1 MVYNE
6 ENRLTVANF
15 TLMDSQPIDQLKMIV
30 AELLARLGVDAQLS
44 ESIRSDNDREL
55 IVINIKVKNPSL
67 LIGQQGANLQA
78 LQYIAR
84 LMVRNLY
91 KTDEALARL
100 NFILD
105 VNEYKTKR
113 IEYLK
118 SLAADV
124 ALRVSES
131 GTFEAMRPMSSYE
144 RRVVHMELLGREG
157 LVAESLGQDPNR
169 RIVVKSTADA
179 RSFAEIA
186 QEIEAAAQPVEA

>member
-15 TLMDSQPIDQLKMIV
+15 TLMDSQPIDQLKTIV

>member
-15 TLMDSQPIDQLKMIV
+15 TLMDSQPIDQLKTIV
-30 AELLARLGVDAQLS
+30 AELLARMGVDAQLS

-78 LQYIAR
+78 LQYVAR

-124 ALRVSES
+124 ALRVIES